1 MFKFALPQ
9 PTSKNKL
16 EECPIVR
23 LPDSAED
30 WTHVLR
36 ALCDRSYQFDG
47 DESQSFSVVA
57 AFARLG
63 TKYEFRQL
71 RTEAVKRLTF
81 EFPSQ
86 FNRLDSGIHIIGAND
101 LVFRAITLARETNM
115 LFVLPCAMAICCQS
129 YTIRD
134 LLNGVGSPDYP
145 YIVLSTED
153 QRAYLSGWYDL
164 IHMQAKE
171 TFKWLDPHMRDT
183 LFPDCVSR
191 ARCTKARARVLYSI
205 GMSHPISL
213 CNPFSRFDWEMV
225 MCVNCTIV
233 SKVQHARGRKNIWI
247 DLPSFFGL
255 PGWDELLKE

>member
-1 MFKFALPQ
+1 M
-9 PTSKNKL
+9 
-16 EECPIVR
+16 
-23 LPDSAED
+23 
-30 WTHVLR
+30 
-36 ALCDRSYQFDG
+36 
-47 DESQSFSVVA
+47 VA

-86 FNRLDSGIHIIGAND
+86 LNRLETQHSGTRIIGANG

-129 YTIRD
+129 YTIHD
-134 LLNGVGSPDYP
+134 ILNGVGSPDYP
-145 YIVLSTED
+145 HMLLSTED
-153 QRAYLSGWYDL
+153 QRACLSGWYDL

-191 ARCTKARARVLYSI
+191 ARCTKARARILYS
-205 GMSHPISL
+205 MSHPISL
-213 CNPFSRFDWEMV
+213 CNPFSLFVWEMV
-225 MCVNCTIV
+225 MCVNCTII
-233 SKVQHARGRKNIWI
+233 SKVQHEKGRTNIWN